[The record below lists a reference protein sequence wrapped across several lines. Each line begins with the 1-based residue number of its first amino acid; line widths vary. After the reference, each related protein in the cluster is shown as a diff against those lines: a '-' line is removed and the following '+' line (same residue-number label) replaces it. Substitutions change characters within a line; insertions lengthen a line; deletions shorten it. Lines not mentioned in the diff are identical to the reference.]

1 MRPIQVDVASLQE
14 ARVVVQDQ
22 RVQPVG
28 EVASYF
34 GVVELLRAAE
44 AVFGL
49 DPTAI
54 EIEITQ
60 HDDVAHWRTR
70 GDHAVRG
77 FQIRQGDL
85 PLADP
90 EALIDHLGLQV
101 IGYASPFAALSYNF
115 LLDSSITKYARTV
128 AIASPSLDTR

>member
-1 MRPIQVDVASLQE
+1 MRRIQVEVASLQE

-60 HDDVAHWRTR
+60 HDDVAHRSEEHTSELQSLMSISY
-70 GDHAVRG
+70 AV
-77 FQIRQGDL
+77 L
-85 PLADP
+85 CL
-90 EALIDHLGLQV
+90 
-101 IGYASPFAALSYNF
+101 
-115 LLDSSITKYARTV
+115 TKKRKEEHT
-128 AIASPSLDTR
+128 TC